1 MIGSFYGWKKY
12 TIMMDAC
19 GFNEACNLPA
29 SSSLRSGRWM
39 GTDVIRIMNDEF
51 LNGLPGANFLR

>member
-1 MIGSFYGWKKY
+1 
-12 TIMMDAC
+12 MDAC